1 MGMGG
6 ATAQAQV
13 IADLLAVDV
22 RAVTV
27 EHGDS
32 DMPFGPG
39 AGGSGQS
46 ASLAAAVIDATQR
59 LRGSLL
65 DFARRDVSSPLFRA
79 RLRDIES
86 RRGGLYVKGTTT
98 GEAYADILGRAGR
111 PSVEVVLTADLG
123 LRRTLGDLRHLIAS
137 TLDGRRWVKAASGA
151 QFCEVRVDCDTGE
164 VRVTRWV
171 GVFDI
176 GTVLN
181 HKTASSQL
189 RGAIVMG
196 LGLALSEA
204 TLIDVRN
211 GRIMNPG
218 ITEYLIP
225 VHADV
230 PDIDVICLDEPDPHM
245 PMGVLGAGEVG
256 ITGAGAAVANAVF
269 HATGKRIRDLPIT
282 LDKLLRAEPT

>member
-1 MGMGG
+1 M
-6 ATAQAQV
+6 AWP
-13 IADLLAVDV
+13 
-22 RAVTV
+22 
-27 EHGDS
+27 S
-32 DMPFGPG
+32 C
-39 AGGSGQS
+39 
-46 ASLAAAVIDATQR
+46 
-59 LRGSLL
+59 
-65 DFARRDVSSPLFRA
+65 
-79 RLRDIES
+79 
-86 RRGGLYVKGTTT
+86 
-98 GEAYADILGRAGR
+98 
-111 PSVEVVLTADLG
+111 PSVTSRNRPFD
-123 LRRTLGDLRHLIAS
+123 R
-137 TLDGRRWVKAASGA
+137 
-151 QFCEVRVDCDTGE
+151 DTGE

-181 HKTASSQL
+181 QKTASSQL

-218 ITEYLIP
+218 ITEYRIP

-230 PDIDVICLDEPDPHM
+230 PDIDVICLDEPDPQM
-245 PMGVLGAGEVG
+245 PLGVLGAGEVG